1 MLLKL
6 YHNHYNVHKCL
17 NGENSNRK
25 MKCFILNIRAHN
37 HIFITIRKTGN
48 KKSSSFVVTGGT
60 FTTIYGTTSNG
71 KIIKMT
77 MFFL

>member
-1 MLLKL
+1 
-6 YHNHYNVHKCL
+6 
-17 NGENSNRK
+17 

-37 HIFITIRKTGN
+37 HKFITIRNTEN

-60 FTTIYGTTSNG
+60 FTTTYGTTSNG